1 VSGLAGCNP
10 AGCNPAATP
19 AGAYIFDF
27 DGVLVDTMP
36 AHFASYQEALA
47 EVGVPLDRERFY
59 YQAGMTGR
67 EQIRYFCEQ
76 AGVRADVD
84 RIYARKNELA
94 PKHHHKV
101 TPIPRNLELLRALR
115 AAGFKTAIA
124 SGSSRPSILPVM
136 ERFGIEVDA
145 LSCSEDVRRG
155 KPHPDLFLKAAEM
168 LGVKPDSCTVVE
180 DSEVG
185 IQAARAA
192 GMHALRYFGAAPSDL
207 RPTG

>member
-1 VSGLAGCNP
+1 VSAW
-10 AGCNPAATP
+10 
-19 AGAYIFDF
+19 IFDF

-36 AHFASYQEALA
+36 AHFASYREALA

-94 PKHHHKV
+94 PRHHHQV

-115 AAGFKTAIA
+115 AAGFRTAIA

-136 ERFGIEVDA
+136 ARFGIEVDA
-145 LSCSEDVRRG
+145 LATSEDVPRG
-155 KPHPDLFLKAAEM
+155 KPHPDLFLKAAAM
-168 LGVKPDSCTVVE
+168 LGAAPEDCTVVE

-192 GMHALRYFGAAPSDL
+192 GMNALRFFREAK
-207 RPTG
+207 T

>member
-1 VSGLAGCNP
+1 VSAW
-10 AGCNPAATP
+10 
-19 AGAYIFDF
+19 IFDF

-36 AHFASYQEALA
+36 AHFASYRDALA
-47 EVGVPLDRERFY
+47 EVGVALDRDRFY

-67 EQIRYFCEQ
+67 EQIRYFCLQ
-76 AGVRADVD
+76 AGVQADVE

-94 PKHHHKV
+94 PRHQHLV

-115 AAGFKTAIA
+115 AAGIRTAIA

-145 LSCSEDVRRG
+145 VVSSEDVSRG
-155 KPHPDLFLKAAEM
+155 KPHPDLFLQAAAK
-168 LGVKPDSCTVVE
+168 LDASPQSCTVVE

-185 IQAARAA
+185 IQAALAA
-192 GMHALRYFGAAPSDL
+192 GMCALRFFGEG
-207 RPTG
+207 RT

>member
-1 VSGLAGCNP
+1 MSAW
-10 AGCNPAATP
+10 
-19 AGAYIFDF
+19 IFDF

-36 AHFASYQEALA
+36 AHFASYRDALA

-76 AGVRADVD
+76 AGVAADAD
-84 RIYARKNELA
+84 KIYARKNELA
-94 PKHHHKV
+94 PRHAHLITV
-101 TPIPRNLELLRALR
+101 IPSNLELLGILR
-115 AAGFKTAIA
+115 AAGVKTAIA

-145 LSCSEDVRRG
+145 VASSEDVKRG
-155 KPHPDLFLKAAEM
+155 KPHPDLFLCAAEK
-168 LGVKPDSCTVVE
+168 LGAAPELCTVVE

-185 IQAARAA
+185 IQAAQAA
-192 GMHALRYFGAAPSDL
+192 GMQALRYFREGKP
-207 RPTG
+207 

>member
-1 VSGLAGCNP
+1 VNAAGSKP
-10 AGCNPAATP
+10 APEGP
-19 AGAYIFDF
+19 GRAYIFDF

-36 AHFASYQEALA
+36 AHFASYREALE

-67 EQIRYFCEQ
+67 EQIRWFCRQ
-76 AGVRADVD
+76 AGVQADVE

-94 PKHHHKV
+94 PRHRDLV
-101 TPIPRNLELLRALR
+101 TPIPENLALLRVLR
-115 AAGFKTAIA
+115 AAGLKTAIA

-145 LSCSEDVRRG
+145 VVSSEDVTRG
-155 KPHPDLFLKAAEM
+155 KPHPDLFLEAAAR
-168 LGVKPDSCTVVE
+168 LGAAPQLCTVVE

-185 IQAARAA
+185 IQAAQAA
-192 GMHALRYFGAAPSDL
+192 GMSALRFFREG
-207 RPTG
+207 RT

>member
-1 VSGLAGCNP
+1 MS
-10 AGCNPAATP
+10 AADSARAP
-19 AGAYIFDF
+19 ESPGRAYLFDF

-36 AHFASYQEALA
+36 AHFASYREALE

-67 EQIRYFCEQ
+67 EQIRYFCLQ
-76 AGVRADVD
+76 AGVQADVE

-94 PKHHHKV
+94 PRHRHLV
-101 TPIPRNLELLRALR
+101 TPIPENLALLHALR

-145 LSCSEDVRRG
+145 VVSSEDVTRG
-155 KPHPDLFLKAAEM
+155 KPHPDLFLEAAAR
-168 LGVKPDSCTVVE
+168 LGAVPQLCTVVE

-185 IQAARAA
+185 IQAAQAA
-192 GMHALRYFGAAPSDL
+192 GMSSLRFFREGKK
-207 RPTG
+207 